1 MDRHSYSCGL
11 GSVPL
16 RYETI
21 GAALA
26 ATALAWPDK
35 EALVVRHQGVRWS
48 WSELSERADQV
59 ASGLLSLGLARN
71 DRVGMWGPTSAEW
84 ILTFLACARVGIV
97 LVTLNPAYRPSE
109 LHYALRSSG
118 CRGLVLAERFKASDY
133 VALLLEL
140 APELDGGSPGIA
152 LAALPDLKFVIGL
165 GRTASGMIAFDAL
178 VERGKARGDGALPL
192 LAGKLSPDDAVC
204 IQFTSGTTGAP
215 KGATLTHFGLLNNG
229 AMTLEVMG
237 AKAQDRICIP
247 VPLFHC
253 FGMVVG
259 VLGAVVHGATMV
271 FPGDGFD
278 AGEVLRAVEEERCTA
293 LYGVPTMFIAE
304 LNHPEFTSFDLTSL
318 RTGLMGAAPCPED
331 VMRRVMSDMHMKDVS
346 IVFGMT
352 ETSPVSFQTRADS
365 DIETRT
371 STVGTVHPWV
381 EARVADAGDRPVRI
395 GNVGELQ
402 IRGYGVMRGYWGEP
416 EKTAEAI
423 DGAGWMRTGD
433 LATMD
438 ERGRCRIVGR
448 SKDMII
454 RGGEN
459 IYPVEI
465 ENFLRT
471 HSDIVDVAV
480 FGVPDDRM
488 GEEVCA
494 WVKAAQTLTFDDI
507 RAFCSGRIAHY
518 KVPRYVRFVDSFP
531 MTASGKM
538 HKPTMREMEAQAPAA
553 ATEGSAQA

>member
-192 LAGKLSPDDAVC
+192 LAGKHTPDDAVC